1 LPITAVLLLI
11 AARLDSVGFLRK
23 TTTVLLLCSSNS
35 RRSSVGSHCLT
46 YGSTRLY
53 SITASTACIIIIIIM
68 LLENQVGV
76 LQLGNSRG
84 TAGSSRLWLLLL
96 SYNAL
101 LQRRTTSSR

>member
-53 SITASTACIIIIIIM
+53 SITASTACIIIIIM
-68 LLENQVGV
+68 LLENLVGV